1 MKITLNIECDSTEEY
16 QGALHRLT
24 QQNATPK
31 PLATFT
37 PLTTGEKVK
46 YGLTPAK
53 ERANVSPGEPSIT
66 KMGADM
72 KKSMMAGVG
81 SGAFAEN
88 YNGKSLKYL
97 QLMWKR
103 GEIKFDGVE
112 FYK

>member
-24 QQNATPK
+24 QQNTMMEPIEIKEATEEGRLEVRPSI
-31 PLATFT
+31 
-37 PLTTGEKVK
+37 
-46 YGLTPAK
+46 K